1 MLYLFKQID
10 KNSSYMPALAFC
22 MPIPASDRASPCFQH
37 ASPSFLHASPCF
49 QHSSNCGMPWQCS
62 CGIPYQKLRHAMP
75 AAAACQPLRHAMPAA
90 VACHAMPAATACH
103 TSSYGMPCQQLRHA
117 MPAATACH
125 AAAAECLQP
134 PMPAYHD
141 IIGTLVKRYITIIGE
156 VFCGSPFFRKVSIAY
171 DPWFSKG
178 KNLSY
183 GRKYS
188 FLKV

>member
-1 MLYLFKQID
+1 
-10 KNSSYMPALAFC
+10 MPALAFC

-62 CGIPYQKLRHAMP
+62 CVIPYQKLRHAMP
-75 AAAACQPLRHAMPAA
+75 AAAACHASSCSMPCQQLLHAMPAA

-103 TSSYGMPCQQLRHA
+103 ASSCG
-117 MPAATACH
+117 MPAAP
-125 AAAAECLQP
+125 P

-141 IIGTLVKRYITIIGE
+141 IIGTLVRRYITIMGE
-156 VFCGSPFFRKVSIAY
+156 VFCGSPFCRKVSIAY
-171 DPWFSKG
+171 DPWFSKW